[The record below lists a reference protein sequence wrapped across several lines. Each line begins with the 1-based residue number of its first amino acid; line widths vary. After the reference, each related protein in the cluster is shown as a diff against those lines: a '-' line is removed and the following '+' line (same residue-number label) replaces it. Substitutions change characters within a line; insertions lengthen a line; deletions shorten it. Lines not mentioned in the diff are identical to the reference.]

1 MSVSFKALGGLF
13 TFRYINDVEDMD
25 LEGLQDIYNKLKEE
39 QKELNSELDRLKDV
53 IDKKN
58 PEEKREKIR
67 KKLNPAKEILGDEEI
82 PYEVRMKY
90 IIDSYRK
97 DQVKWGKLAEYAK
110 HLEGEVIRL
119 KEILISNGYTD
130 NGIVGD
136 SEPAKVINELRKKIK
151 ELEGYKEIPKDLT
164 AALVRIKYL
173 ENQIENFPLK
183 VIKSKSFKNIIN
195 SQNKYIKELQTLLD
209 ENGVEYQ
216 PYDPIYKYVVEGA
229 NNVVDEAVRYGECF
243 RPLSIFF
250 NSPRQSMRLNIV
262 KDLTVSCPQEKEL
275 VKIVY
280 SMMCSQEVGLSTQLY
295 RNYIAS
301 DSKDAA
307 EQMKKTKF
315 AAFAPCAMFSEGKER
330 ENVTRLTDLCYLD
343 FDNIKEEKQLI
354 EAMNILRND
363 KNVLLASRS
372 VSNEGLHVLIP
383 YKLKDMERLP
393 ERESMTSDEMEDVY
407 ADVYNYLADKYLKK
421 LGLMPDYQAGHMER
435 LYIISYD
442 PELYYNPNAESLEI
456 DLKEPVCF
464 DDERLVIMSIGGK
477 IREAERLISKCNL
490 YEAEKLLLDCRE
502 LMISHSFNTS
512 EDTEQDDG
520 NVLSL
525 LDDYL
530 SQVKFAKEGI
540 ARVNEL
546 MDEVDEDLRNQDT
559 KTAHGKIVESQHIL
573 KSIKETCKKTVD
585 KLRERV
591 VDNEMKL
598 GAINREIKRKQCE
611 ERIEDD

>member
-67 KKLNPAKEILGDEEI
+67 KKLNPAEEILGDEEI

-546 MDEVDEDLRNQDT
+546 MDEVDEDLRSQDT

-573 KSIKETCKKTVD
+573 KSIKETCKKAVD